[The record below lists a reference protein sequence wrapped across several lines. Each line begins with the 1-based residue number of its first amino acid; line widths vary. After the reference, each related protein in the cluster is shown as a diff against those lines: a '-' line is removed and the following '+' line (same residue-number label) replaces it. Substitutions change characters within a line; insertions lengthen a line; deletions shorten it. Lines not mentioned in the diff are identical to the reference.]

1 MRVEAIKT
9 KDGYL
14 VPAVGSLKGQR
25 RKKIMLDIEVVSEEK
40 TYKEMAA
47 EAAFERYLEKQ
58 KREVPSR
65 LNEEDLKRID
75 DEFGLHDVNSIDD
88 LLKRVEG

>member
-1 MRVEAIKT
+1 MRVEATKT

-25 RKKIMLDIEVVSEEK
+25 RKKIMLDIEVISEGK
-40 TYKEMAA
+40 SYKEMAA
-47 EAAFERYLEKQ
+47 EAACERYLEKQ

-65 LNEEDLKRID
+65 LTDADLDKITREFNLKAETLEDL
-75 DEFGLHDVNSIDD
+75 LD
-88 LLKRVEG
+88 L